1 MSLGLA
7 VFAAMVSVCG
17 TASAEDLDFLPVANI
32 SVDVPQQLVG
42 GTANLT
48 ASTMFFDVPSSPTA
62 WLKIWDMTTNTLVK
76 QCNANTCTAPVTK
89 FAPTTHAYRAYIAD
103 GGSVLKNVVA
113 SSSPVSV
120 TWSSTIVLNIDKS
133 FMFQG
138 ETGNLTAKAS
148 GTAAQ
153 SSSIR
158 IIDEQSAQ
166 TVGWCT
172 GVTTCVVPVTSPFPT
187 THTYHAVQNWISSP
201 GNIPILRYSN
211 TSTVKWEKI
220 PA

>member
-7 VFAAMVSVCG
+7 VVAAMLCIGG
-17 TASAEDLDFLPVANI
+17 TASADDLNFLPVADI
-32 SVDVPQQLVG
+32 SVDAPQQLVG

-62 WLKIWDMTTNTLVK
+62 GLKIWDMTTNKLVK
-76 QCNANTCTAPVTK
+76 QCNANTCTAPVTQ

-103 GGSVLKNVVA
+103 WGSGLNNVVA

-120 TWSSTIVLNIDKS
+120 TWSSTIVLNVDKP

-148 GTAAQ
+148 GTAGPP
-153 SSSIR
+153 SSIK
-158 IIDEQSAQ
+158 IIDEQSGQ
-166 TVGWCT
+166 TVGSCT
-172 GVTTCVVPVTSPFPT
+172 GVTCVVPVTSPFPT
-187 THTYHAVQNWISSP
+187 THTYRAVQYGISSP
-201 GNIPILRYSN
+201 DHKPILRSSN
-211 TSTVKWEKI
+211 TTAVMWEKI

>member
-7 VFAAMVSVCG
+7 VFAATLSVCG
-17 TASAEDLDFLPVANI
+17 SASANDFLPMANI
-32 SVDVPQQLVG
+32 SADAPQQLVG

-62 WLKIWDMTTNTLVK
+62 WLKIWDTTANKLVK
-76 QCNANTCTAPVTK
+76 DCNANTCTAGVTQ

-103 GGSVLKNVVA
+103 WGSVLKNVVA
-113 SSSPVSV
+113 SSSPVGV
-120 TWSSTIVLNIDKS
+120 TWSSTIVLNIDKT

-148 GTAAQ
+148 GTAVQ

-158 IIDEQSAQ
+158 IIDEQSGQ
-166 TVGWCT
+166 TVGSCT
-172 GVTTCVVPVTSPFPT
+172 GVTCVVPVTSPFPT
-187 THTYHAVQNWISSP
+187 THTYRAVQYGISSP
-201 GNIPILRYSN
+201 DHKPILRSSN
-211 TSTVKWEKI
+211 TTAVMWEKI